1 MLIERKFYYDRKEV
15 MKYMEYWS
23 NDACEGYAI
32 MAMEDAGLDNE
43 TIRKV
48 LRIMSYDLFD
58 SVSVDEAKEYCL
70 KKRF

>member
-1 MLIERKFYYDRKEV
+1 
-15 MKYMEYWS
+15 MEYWS

-48 LRIMSYDLFD
+48 LWIMSCDLFD
-58 SVSVDEAKEYCL
+58 SVSVDEAKEYYL